1 MTCIAMILPLKSCFC
16 LSNVAALRKT
26 NAMDEINFERICA
39 MICDGR
45 WEEAGFPVELDN
57 MFYERFGMSG
67 EDVMKS
73 FSCPAS

>member
-1 MTCIAMILPLKSCFC
+1 MS
-16 LSNVAALRKT
+16 VLRKT
-26 NAMDEINFERICA
+26 NVMDEINFERICA

-45 WEEAGFPVELDN
+45 WEETGFPVELDN

>member
-1 MTCIAMILPLKSCFC
+1 MTAIAMILPLKSCFC
-16 LSNVAALRKT
+16 LPNVPALQKT

-45 WEEAGFPVELDN
+45 WGEAGFPAELDN

-67 EDVMKS
+67 DDVLS
-73 FSCPAS
+73 AFSGGGC